1 MFREKFLNSTDV
13 ADKTPYNED
22 WRKQLPKD
30 SSALGGP
37 YLGIHM
43 RRGDFTYAHEETIP
57 SIEEIGQHV
66 AKLLSKYK
74 LDTVYLSTDGTDAE
88 VHKLQSY
95 FPAKILRFPRPR
107 DTISKLR
114 DGGVAIIDQWVVA
127 HARYFLGTCLST
139 FSFRIHEE
147 RDILGFDPDTT
158 YNCLCGKQSPED
170 RCSQPTRWRVKF

>member
-66 AKLLSKYK
+66 AKLLKKYK
-74 LDTVYLSTDGTDAE
+74 LDTVYLSTDGTDA
-88 VHKLQSY
+88 
-95 FPAKILRFPRPR
+95 
-107 DTISKLR
+107 
-114 DGGVAIIDQWVVA
+114 
-127 HARYFLGTCLST
+127 
-139 FSFRIHEE
+139 
-147 RDILGFDPDTT
+147 
-158 YNCLCGKQSPED
+158 
-170 RCSQPTRWRVKF
+170 